1 MNKYPD
7 STYLILT
14 YKEFENRFLY
24 DNVIDW
30 AVEMLEYGY
39 ETENLMILA
48 AISKPTNSFEC
59 KLYLQKALEELNLRT
74 IEGAD
79 ANIAVQWVLL
89 NKIARGEKVRS
100 NLILLTNEL
109 GYDVDEPISDFQLLS
124 WAWTELEYDSH
135 QYYIDTDV
143 KLEDMEGL
151 TIATA
156 QEFIEMYRSKVDSL
170 LP

>member
-14 YKEFENRFLY
+14 YKEFENSFLY

-59 KLYLQKALEELNLRT
+59 KLYLEKALEELNLRT

-100 NLILLTNEL
+100 NLMLLTNEF
-109 GYDVDEPISDFQLLS
+109 GYDVDEPIYDFQLLS

-135 QYYIDTDV
+135 QYYINTDV

-156 QEFIEMYRSKVDSL
+156 QEFIEMYRPKVDSL

>member
-14 YKEFENRFLY
+14 YKEFKNSFLY

-109 GYDVDEPISDFQLLS
+109 GYDVDEPIYDFQLLS

-156 QEFIEMYRSKVDSL
+156 QEFIEMYRPKVDSL